1 MTRDRMIE
9 LLNLVN
15 DFNDLRRHIDVDFHA
30 SFKVNMYSVDVDVFH
45 YGKVEDG
52 IKAHC
57 YSTHINDCVWH
68 GIKYISDPE
77 LKQAEAHLRRLIY
90 ELSRVDG

>member
-15 DFNDLRRHIDVDFHA
+15 DLNDLRRDIDVDFHA

-45 YGKVEDG
+45 FGRLEDG

-57 YSTHINDCVWH
+57 YSTHIDDCVWH
-68 GIKYISDPE
+68 EIKYISDPD
-77 LKQAEAHLRRLIY
+77 LKQAETHLRRLIY
-90 ELSRVDG
+90 ELSRVDT